1 MGDMTRVVVVGG
13 GFAGLAA
20 ALFLSRRGHAVTLVE
35 RDAGPADGGG
45 ADDDAL
51 QWKRPGVPQ
60 SRQGHLLLAR
70 ARRVLLEEAP
80 DVLDAF
86 EARGI
91 RQVPAAVGAGS
102 LAGEQFLTSRRLVA
116 EATLYRI
123 VARESTVVRRTGD
136 AVAGLL
142 TNGSAPT
149 RVVTGVRLASGDVVP
164 AELVVDAGGR
174 RSALP
179 AWLAALGIREPIDH
193 VQPCGFSYLTRFY
206 RTRPGCEQ
214 PPTRVP
220 AAVSLDYANVIAF
233 GADNETF
240 SITLTL
246 STDDPYRLR
255 LREPDCFEAFMRM
268 VPAAAPWVTTGDPIG
283 AISTMSRIE
292 NRRRNLVD
300 ADGPVVGGLVA
311 IGDASLHTNP
321 TLGRGI
327 SMAVWQAQRLAISAP
342 SAADDPIAFVQ
353 QFHDWT
359 TDNLGVWFDTQVAT
373 DEANLARLAAGL
385 RGERLDPPSDP
396 ASRFLAGAFRCAL
409 DNKVVGDAVTSVVH
423 LLASPA
429 VAFADPGV
437 TSVVMAYL
445 ATDPQLD
452 RPPDTPDRR
461 HFERLMA
468 SHGS

>member
-1 MGDMTRVVVVGG
+1 MAGLTRVVVAGG

-20 ALFLSRRGHAVTLVE
+20 ALFLARRGHTVTLIE
-35 RDAGPADGGG
+35 RDDEPADGAS

-51 QWKRPGVPQ
+51 QWRRPGAPQ
-60 SRQGHLLLAR
+60 SHQGHLLLAR
-70 ARRVLLEEAP
+70 ARRVLWEEAP

-86 EARGI
+86 VARGI
-91 RQVPAAVGAGS
+91 RQLPASVGAGS
-102 LAGEQFLTSRRLVA
+102 LAGEHFLTSRRLVA
-116 EATLYRI
+116 EATLRRI
-123 VARESTVVRRTGD
+123 IACESGVVRRTGE
-136 AVAGLL
+136 AVVGLL

-149 RVVTGVRLASGDVVP
+149 PVVTGVRLASGDEIP

-179 AWLAALGIREPIDH
+179 AWLAAVGTRQPIDH
-193 VQPCGFSYLTRFY
+193 VQPCGFAYLTRFY
-206 RTRPGCEQ
+206 RTKPGCEQ

-220 AAVSLDYANVIAF
+220 AAVPLDYANVIAF

-240 SITLTL
+240 SVTLTL
-246 STDDPYRLR
+246 STHDPYRSR
-255 LREPDCFEAFMRM
+255 LRDPDCFEAFMRM
-268 VPAAAPWVTTGDPIG
+268 VPAAAEWVTAGDPIG

-327 SMAVWQAQRLAISAP
+327 SMALWQAQQLATAASSAN
-342 SAADDPIAFVQ
+342 DDPIAFVQ
-353 QFHDWT
+353 RFHDWT
-359 TDNLGVWFDTQVAT
+359 TDNLGVWYDTQVAA
-373 DEANLARLAAGL
+373 DGANLARLAAGL
-385 RGERLDPPSDP
+385 RGERLDPPTDP
-396 ASRFLAGAFRCAL
+396 ASRFLAGAFRCAFS
-409 DNKVVGDAVTSVVH
+409 DKVVGDAVTAVVH

-429 VAFADPGV
+429 VAFADPAV

-452 RPPDTPDRR
+452 RPPDTPDRT
-461 HFERLMA
+461 HFEQLMA
-468 SHGS
+468 SHGA

>member
-1 MGDMTRVVVVGG
+1 MTRVVVAGG

-20 ALFLSRRGHAVTLVE
+20 ALFLARRGHAVTLVE
-35 RDAGPADGGG
+35 RDAGPVDGDS

-51 QWKRPGVPQ
+51 RWKRPGAPQ
-60 SRQGHLLLAR
+60 SHQGHLLLAR
-70 ARRVLLEEAP
+70 ARRVFWEEAP

-86 EARGI
+86 AARGI
-91 RQVPAAVGAGS
+91 RQLPAIVGAGS
-102 LAGEQFLTSRRLVA
+102 LPGEYFLTSRRLVA
-116 EATLYRI
+116 EATLHRL
-123 VARESTVVRRTGD
+123 VARESDVVYRAGD
-136 AVAGLL
+136 AVVGLL
-142 TNGSAPT
+142 TNGSGPT
-149 RVVTGVRLASGDVVP
+149 RVVTGVRLASGDEIHT
-164 AELVVDAGGR
+164 ELVVDAGGR

-179 AWLAALGIREPIDH
+179 AWLAAAGAREPIDH

-206 RTRPGCEQ
+206 RTKPGCEQ

-220 AAVSLDYANVIAF
+220 AAVPLDYANVIAF

-240 SITLTL
+240 SVTLTL
-246 STDDPYRLR
+246 STDDPYRSR

-268 VPAAAPWVTTGDPIG
+268 VPAAAEWVTAGDPIG

-327 SMAVWQAQRLAISAP
+327 SMAVWQAQQLAIAAS
-342 SAADDPIAFVQ
+342 SGADDPITFVQ
-353 QFHDWT
+353 HFHDWT
-359 TDNLGVWFDTQVAT
+359 TDNLGVWYDTQVTT
-373 DEANLARLAAGL
+373 DAANLARLAAGL

-396 ASRFLAGAFRCAL
+396 ASRFLAGAFRCAFN
-409 DNKVVGDAVTSVVH
+409 DKAVGDAITAIVH
-423 LLASPA
+423 LLAPPA
-429 VAFADPGV
+429 VAFADPAV
-437 TSVVMAYL
+437 TSVVAAYL
-445 ATDPQLD
+445 ATDPRLD
-452 RPPDTPDRR
+452 RPPDNPDRA
-461 HFERLMA
+461 HFEQLAA